1 LKEVGEPNST
11 VRVLREQGDLDKALA
26 RAMRNEDP
34 AVEPNRNSGTLL
46 DQPNR

>member
-26 RAMRNEDP
+26 QAMRNEDP
-34 AVEPNRNSGTLL
+34 AVEPYRNSGTLL